1 LPGRRRVGPA
11 GGDRLFES
19 FFTSRRAQ
27 GGTEL
32 GLSIARLLLSASHA
46 GIELKDSEAGARFDV
61 TLPLPRTPIA

>member
-1 LPGRRRVGPA
+1 MG
-11 GGDRLFES
+11 
-19 FFTSRRAQ
+19 
-27 GGTEL
+27 L